1 MVTSPDDRP
10 LPLGSLTE
18 LGDALNA
25 CRRCDRWRLATQG
38 VPGEGPAHAPMMVVG
53 EAPGDAED
61 LAGHPFVGPSGA
73 LFDRSLD
80 QAGIDRRAVYVTGAV
95 KHFGFEQRGK
105 RRLHIKPT
113 IAEIKAC
120 HFWLD
125 EELRLVRPRLV
136 IALGATAGRAVLGRP
151 VTISALRGKPLLL
164 PERTW
169 LDAHAW
175 LTVHPSFLLRLPDE
189 QARHDELARF
199 VADLKAANEWL
210 ARAA

>member
-1 MVTSPDDRP
+1 MVTSPESE
-10 LPLGSLTE
+10 PLGSLAE
-18 LGDALNA
+18 LPDALNS

-38 VPGEGPAHAPMMVVG
+38 VPGEGVAPARLMLVG

-73 LFDRSLD
+73 LLDRALD
-80 QAGIDRRAVYVTGAV
+80 QAGIERRAVYVTGAV
-95 KHFGFEQRGK
+95 KHFKFEPRGK

-113 IAEIKAC
+113 ISEIKAC

-151 VTISALRGKPLLL
+151 VTISALRGKPLAPRTGAGL
-164 PERTW
+164 ER
-169 LDAHAW
+169 AHVW
-175 LTVHPSFLLRLPDE
+175 LTVHPSYLLRLPDE
-189 QARHDELARF
+189 QDRLAEFARL
-199 VADLKAANEWL
+199 VGDLRTANDWL
-210 ARAA
+210 RREA